1 MPVQLTDQEM
11 AIVLRGLMLA
21 EDEARAIGD
30 TKREADCRRLV
41 KALIG
46 YHDMLVELKRR

>member
-1 MPVQLTDQEM
+1 MPVMLTDREM

-30 TKREADCRRLV
+30 TNREADCRRLV

>member
-1 MPVQLTDQEM
+1 MPVMLTDRELE
-11 AIVLRGLMLA
+11 IILRGLLLLA
-21 EDEARAIGD
+21 EEARAIGD
-30 TKREADCRRLV
+30 TKRVADCRRLV